1 MTDNQNNQRLYGM
14 LGLAMRA
21 GKVIVGTEQVC
32 IGLSKGKIHLVLIST
47 EASEGTKKK
56 IGFKCEFYNIRS
68 LEVNI
73 CTEELGRLLGKT
85 YGPAAV
91 GIADENFANTISS
104 IITGSR
110 TA

>member
-32 IGLSKGKIHLVLIST
+32 IGLAKKKIHLVLVSN

-56 IGFKCEFYNIRS
+56 IGFKCEFYKVRH

-85 YGPAAV
+85 YGPAAIA
-91 GIADENFANTISS
+91 IADENFANAILLLISE
-104 IITGSR
+104 
-110 TA
+110 

>member
-1 MTDNQNNQRLYGM
+1 MTDNQSNQRLFGM

-32 IGLSKGKIHLVLIST
+32 IGLAKKKVHLVLIST

-56 IGFKCEFYNIRS
+56 IGFKCEFYKVRS

-73 CTEELGRLLGKT
+73 STEELGRLLGKT
-85 YGPAAV
+85 YGPAAI
-91 GIADENFANTISS
+91 GIADENFAVTISS
-104 IITGSR
+104 IISGN
-110 TA
+110 